1 MDWTNYATG
10 CVHFMKKSN
19 DLDGMNP
26 EDFEKQLQRRPLR
39 PMPADWRA
47 DILKAAHA
55 ASAAP
60 TALNRAPSLLSTFN
74 SQLSALL
81 WPCPKAW
88 AGLAAVWLVILV
100 VNHAS
105 EDKSEIV
112 TSKSPPPSP
121 QMMMALQEQR
131 KMLARLMEPYD
142 ESPAE
147 PPKPF
152 VPRPRG
158 ELRTAVSMV

>member
-19 DLDGMNP
+19 DLNHMNP
-26 EDFEKQLQRRPLR
+26 EDFEKQLERQPLR
-39 PMPADWRA
+39 PVPGAWRT

-55 ASAAP
+55 ASP
-60 TALNRAPSLLSTFN
+60 APSFLSTLN
-74 SQLSALL
+74 TQLSALL
-81 WPCPKAW
+81 WPCPQAW

-100 VNHAS
+100 VNYAN
-105 EDKSEIV
+105 EDKSEIIAA
-112 TSKSPPPSP
+112 KSPPPSP

-131 KMLARLMEPYD
+131 KMLAKLIEPYD

-158 ELRTAVSMV
+158 ELRTAVSMA

>member
-10 CVHFMKKSN
+10 CVHSMKKSN

-26 EDFEKQLQRRPLR
+26 EDFERQLQRQPLR
-39 PMPADWRA
+39 PVPAAWRA
-47 DILKAAHA
+47 DILKAADA
-55 ASAAP
+55 ASSVP
-60 TALNRAPSLLSTFN
+60 YTPRPDPSFLSTLN

-88 AGLAAVWLVILV
+88 AGLAAVWLVIFA
-100 VNHAS
+100 VNYAS

-112 TSKSPPPSP
+112 MAKSPPPTP

-131 KMLARLMEPYD
+131 KMLAKLIEPYD

-158 ELRTAVSMV
+158 ELRVAISMA